1 MLSFAQV
8 CLAWLGFG
16 WLDFRLVCFALLS
29 LALAGWTFVWCA
41 SLCLGLIGLGF
52 VSFVF
57 ASLGFAWCCSA
68 MLPLAVIIFD
78 LIRFDSPHLVAEEH
92 ALEHGARRDNSRLG
106 SGRQPQQVQ
115 LFDKEAQIG
124 QRPGG
129 FIRQARSC
137 RG

>member
-1 MLSFAQV
+1 MRFTMKAEDEIDTGLRT
-8 CLAWLGFG
+8 LG
-16 WLDFRLVCFALLS
+16 DPPD
-29 LALAGWTFVWCA
+29 AGT
-41 SLCLGLIGLGF
+41 
-52 VSFVF
+52 
-57 ASLGFAWCCSA
+57 
-68 MLPLAVIIFD
+68 LAVLVENVLSQVTQPRQRSKATRHSSSRGWERTVPHTFGSQ
-78 LIRFDSPHLVAEEH
+78 RKQPQSSHVHLVAEEH